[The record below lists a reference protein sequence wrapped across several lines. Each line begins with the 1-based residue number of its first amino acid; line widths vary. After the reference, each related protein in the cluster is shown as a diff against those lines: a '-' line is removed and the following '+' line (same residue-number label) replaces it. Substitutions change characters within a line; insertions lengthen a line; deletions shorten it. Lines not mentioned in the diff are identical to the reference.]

1 MQDLV
6 PIGTG
11 NSRYLKSVSNF
22 KTLYPT
28 YDSFAAALV
37 AGTLPVDFNG
47 INMSGIAQIGTA
59 LNKATLLK
67 DATAAMYGLGGD
79 AVPDDVFAHLG
90 RYMQHWWKRTPKQY
104 HLTETAVLSDM
115 TDYYLALYKNT
126 GTLYCADTVQV
137 DKDTGEISLV
147 NPQEASNLEEGKYYQ
162 SSDGALA
169 YYDDDEGYVSDV
181 TFVVK
186 CVDASMHSANV
197 SKTIYNSDGFKVPA
211 AEYYAGG
218 DDAYTYV
225 QSNDRDAHPDNDY
238 VDDVLYQYLGIPLNN
253 AIMTPAVEIISYT
266 GTDTYGADNP
276 NSITFSRAPQLIIMI
291 GARSTIGNKTWS
303 QLGANEEDWIYM
315 LPTDALPTE
324 YENRIGLGN
333 NANGYVYGKKSEDGK
348 TISWYN
354 GDNARWQYNDA
365 DYTYYLL
372 ALFDGVGNGR
382 SHPGRS

>member
-28 YDSFAAALV
+28 YDDFVAALV

-47 INMSGIAQIGTA
+47 INMSGIAQMGTA
-59 LNKATLLK
+59 LNKATLLT
-67 DATAAMYGLGGD
+67 DAVAAMYGKGAS
-79 AVPDDVFAHLG
+79 AVPNDIFAYLG
-90 RYMQHWWKRTPKQY
+90 KYAQHWWKRTPKQY

-115 TDYYLALYKNT
+115 TDYDLAFYKNT

-137 DKDTGEISLV
+137 DKDTGAISLV
-147 NPQEASNLEEGKYYQ
+147 NPQEASGLEEGKYYQ

-186 CVDASMHSANV
+186 CVDASAHSV
-197 SKTIYNSDGFKVPA
+197 STYKNIYNSDGFKVPA
-211 AEYYAGG
+211 AEYYAGEG
-218 DDAYTYV
+218 DAYTYV

-238 VDDVLYQYLGIPLNN
+238 VDDVLYQYLGRPFDN
-253 AIMTPAVEIISYT
+253 AVTVPDFEIISYT
-266 GTDTYGADNP
+266 GTGTYGADNP

-291 GARSTIGNKTWS
+291 GARSTIGNKTWQ
-303 QLGANEEDWIYM
+303 QLGANEKDWIYM
-315 LPTDALPTE
+315 LPTEALSAE
-324 YENRIGLGN
+324 FEKRIGLGN
-333 NANGYVYGKKSEDGK
+333 NANGGVYGKKSEDGK

-354 GDNARWQYNDA
+354 GDYDHWQYNDA
-365 DYTYYLL
+365 DDTYYLL
-372 ALFDGVGNGR
+372 ALFDGGACA
-382 SHPGRS
+382 SCD